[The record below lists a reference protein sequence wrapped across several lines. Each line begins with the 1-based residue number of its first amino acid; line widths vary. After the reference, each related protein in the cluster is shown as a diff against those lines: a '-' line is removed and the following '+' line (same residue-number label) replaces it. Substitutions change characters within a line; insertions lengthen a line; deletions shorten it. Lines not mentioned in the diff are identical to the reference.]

1 MPDAGPRIVE
11 WYRVDPWPRM
21 RPFVVIGPALLTLGG
36 LVVAVSFVT
45 HQRADV
51 RLAATVIGFVLVGG
65 AALVTM
71 VGMSRLLRED
81 AYLAV
86 RTDGVALR
94 VEALDLV
101 VPWGELAAVR
111 WDAATAELVL
121 ERTRGEGGVRG
132 EGGEGADEVR
142 TACRFARI
150 SGKELAERIG
160 RARLRI
166 ALKLP
171 T

>member
-1 MPDAGPRIVE
+1 MRAATTEPGPRIVE

-21 RPFVVIGPALLTLGG
+21 RPFVFIGPGLLTLGG
-36 LVVAVSFVT
+36 LVVGVSFVT
-45 HQRADV
+45 HQPADV
-51 RLAATVIGFVLVGG
+51 RFAATVIGFVLVGG

-71 VGMSRLLRED
+71 VGMSHILRDD

-94 VEALDLV
+94 LQALDVL
-101 VPWGELAAVR
+101 VPWGELGAVR
-111 WDAATAELVL
+111 WDPGRAELVL
-121 ERTRGEGGVRG
+121 ERD
-132 EGGEGADEVR
+132 GAEEVR
-142 TACRFARI
+142 TGCRFARI

-160 RARLRI
+160 RAKLRI
-166 ALKLP
+166 AMKLP

>member
-1 MPDAGPRIVE
+1 MPGATTEREPRIVE

-21 RPFVVIGPALLTLGG
+21 RPIVVIGPALLTLGG

-45 HQRADV
+45 HQPADV
-51 RLAATVIGFVLVGG
+51 RFAATVIGLVLVGG

-71 VGMSRLLRED
+71 VGMSRILRED

-94 VEALDLV
+94 LEALDVL
-101 VPWGELAAVR
+101 VPWGDLGAVR
-111 WDAATAELVL
+111 WDAGRAELVL
-121 ERTRGEGGVRG
+121 ERD
-132 EGGEGADEVR
+132 GADEVR

-150 SGKELAERIG
+150 SGKELAERIA

-166 ALKLP
+166 AMKLP